1 MSSHAREHKRVY
13 QACEP
18 CREKKV
24 RCELGSADCPNKP
37 PCARCRR
44 ESKQCFF
51 AASRTRKTAST
62 KRRAQSPLVPE
73 PRSQH
78 ATGVP
83 DLAVSHGNLPP
94 AVEEESLEDGRA
106 AAALLEGHPRTYH
119 DALTLLS
126 EACEHT
132 EARRESTDGSPPS
145 NRPQDA
151 RPNPTDPA
159 LGIHTDAATNKG
171 TDEALRAWSNVRFVR
186 GGLFT
191 AEEALDMVDHFYNF
205 QSAFSP
211 VVPEY
216 FRSHSQHATL
226 IEEEPVL
233 TIAILMIG
241 SRYRKWTEPAAVAR
255 SYIVHDR
262 IWRYLQGM
270 ISRLFWSEDLFVG
283 EFLSLKDPFLGP
295 GRGPRST
302 YMDSWSHGF
311 RTLGTCEALLLLLDW
326 HPRALHFP
334 PPDED
339 TSSIVIPEPKRPRK
353 TASTTGYYGPGS
365 GHDWLAR
372 SDRLCHSMLSTVL
385 MLATEMGI
393 FCEDNSF
400 WQDEIRNDHQKMV
413 CDQERF
419 HRIRCLIWVY
429 ATQQPGRPG
438 RRNPAQC
445 TPIKSPDIKNDD
457 ATECWM
463 RVAISMKNAN
473 DLLFVSPK
481 YTGEIIR
488 NGQYLRIVHSL
499 EPLLNKSIIEFDHA
513 KLAKQTRYILSIEYE
528 YAQLCIFGLALQAAI
543 SRNCRDDISSR
554 PERCSRGTSPE
565 EEKYLRGTVQAARTI
580 LRTVLDDLLPHG
592 SLTYIPV
599 RSYSRILGATLILLK
614 CCAAGISEIDVPM
627 SLDLVRRVA
636 VGLRNSAVDDTHLS
650 TRWGDLLEN
659 LASRL
664 QSRLAQPTTPKAS
677 SMILPSLATLSKD
690 QPDASQV
697 PHVTRLSTIHSSPQ
711 DIQVRANLEH
721 NNILDLN
728 QPSSL
733 DAKDTQFDA
742 WSMWWDDQFSQVNLN
757 YMPWFPT
764 LGLVGGNGSDPLVS
778 NDAADGIFESVGL
791 TH

>member
-1 MSSHAREHKRVY
+1 
-13 QACEP
+13 
-18 CREKKV
+18 
-24 RCELGSADCPNKP
+24 
-37 PCARCRR
+37 
-44 ESKQCFF
+44 
-51 AASRTRKTAST
+51 
-62 KRRAQSPLVPE
+62 
-73 PRSQH
+73 
-78 ATGVP
+78 
-83 DLAVSHGNLPP
+83 
-94 AVEEESLEDGRA
+94 
-106 AAALLEGHPRTYH
+106 
-119 DALTLLS
+119 
-126 EACEHT
+126 
-132 EARRESTDGSPPS
+132 
-145 NRPQDA
+145 
-151 RPNPTDPA
+151 
-159 LGIHTDAATNKG
+159 
-171 TDEALRAWSNVRFVR
+171 
-186 GGLFT
+186 
-191 AEEALDMVDHFYNF
+191 MVDHFYNF

-438 RRNPAQC
+438 RHPLHKRILC
-445 TPIKSPDIKNDD
+445 DTFEWLILIKSLEYGRTKKSC
-457 ATECWM
+457 AM
-463 RVAISMKNAN
+463 
-473 DLLFVSPK
+473 
-481 YTGEIIR
+481 
-488 NGQYLRIVHSL
+488 HSHKKPRHK
-499 EPLLNKSIIEFDHA
+499 E
-513 KLAKQTRYILSIEYE
+513 
-528 YAQLCIFGLALQAAI
+528 
-543 SRNCRDDISSR
+543 
-554 PERCSRGTSPE
+554 
-565 EEKYLRGTVQAARTI
+565 
-580 LRTVLDDLLPHG
+580 
-592 SLTYIPV
+592 
-599 RSYSRILGATLILLK
+599 
-614 CCAAGISEIDVPM
+614 
-627 SLDLVRRVA
+627 
-636 VGLRNSAVDDTHLS
+636 
-650 TRWGDLLEN
+650 
-659 LASRL
+659 
-664 QSRLAQPTTPKAS
+664 
-677 SMILPSLATLSKD
+677 
-690 QPDASQV
+690 
-697 PHVTRLSTIHSSPQ
+697 
-711 DIQVRANLEH
+711 
-721 NNILDLN
+721 
-728 QPSSL
+728 
-733 DAKDTQFDA
+733 
-742 WSMWWDDQFSQVNLN
+742 
-757 YMPWFPT
+757 
-764 LGLVGGNGSDPLVS
+764 
-778 NDAADGIFESVGL
+778 
-791 TH
+791 

>member
-1 MSSHAREHKRVY
+1 M
-13 QACEP
+13 
-18 CREKKV
+18 

-51 AASRTRKTAST
+51 AASRIRKTAST
-62 KRRAQSPLVPE
+62 KRRAQSPLVRE

-94 AVEEESLEDGRA
+94 TVEEESQSFSEDGRA

-126 EACEHT
+126 EACEHN
-132 EARRESTDGSPPS
+132 EARKESTDGSRPS
-145 NRPQDA
+145 NRPLGA

-159 LGIHTDAATNKG
+159 LGIHTDTATDKG

-241 SRYRKWTEPAAVAR
+241 SRYRQWTGPAAVAR

-283 EFLSLKDPFLGP
+283 EFLSLKDPSLSH
-295 GRGPRST
+295 GRGPRPTS
-302 YMDSWSHGF
+302 MDSWSHGF

-353 TASTTGYYGPGS
+353 SASTTGYYGPGS

-400 WQDEIRNDHQKMV
+400 WQDEIRNDHLKMAR
-413 CDQERF
+413 DQERF

-438 RRNPAQC
+438 R
-445 TPIKSPDIKNDD
+445 
-457 ATECWM
+457 
-463 RVAISMKNAN
+463 
-473 DLLFVSPK
+473 
-481 YTGEIIR
+481 
-488 NGQYLRIVHSL
+488 HSL
-499 EPLLNKSIIEFDHA
+499 DKH
-513 KLAKQTRYILSIEYE
+513 IL
-528 YAQLCIFGLALQAAI
+528 CDTF
-543 SRNCRDDISSR
+543 
-554 PERCSRGTSPE
+554 ER
-565 EEKYLRGTVQAARTI
+565 
-580 LRTVLDDLLPHG
+580 
-592 SLTYIPV
+592 
-599 RSYSRILGATLILLK
+599 LILT
-614 CCAAGISEIDVPM
+614 M
-627 SLDLVRRVA
+627 SLKHGRTKKSGA
-636 VGLRNSAVDDTHLS
+636 
-650 TRWGDLLEN
+650 
-659 LASRL
+659 
-664 QSRLAQPTTPKAS
+664 
-677 SMILPSLATLSKD
+677 M
-690 QPDASQV
+690 
-697 PHVTRLSTIHSSPQ
+697 HSHKKF
-711 DIQVRANLEH
+711 RH
-721 NNILDLN
+721 N
-728 QPSSL
+728 
-733 DAKDTQFDA
+733 
-742 WSMWWDDQFSQVNLN
+742 
-757 YMPWFPT
+757 
-764 LGLVGGNGSDPLVS
+764 
-778 NDAADGIFESVGL
+778 E
-791 TH
+791 